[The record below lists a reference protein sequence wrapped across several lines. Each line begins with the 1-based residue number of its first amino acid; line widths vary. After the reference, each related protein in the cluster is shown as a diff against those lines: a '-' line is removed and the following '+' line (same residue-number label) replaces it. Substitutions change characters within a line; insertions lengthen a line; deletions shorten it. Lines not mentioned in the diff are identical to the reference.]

1 MKIANGVTMLELQIE
16 SFAGPQ
22 ELNPTLVWDG
32 DHTVLIDMGTPVI
45 RTAMNEAE
53 TYVKT

>member
-22 ELNPTLVWDG
+22 ELYSKCDLLPW
-32 DHTVLIDMGTPVI
+32 
-45 RTAMNEAE
+45 RTEH
-53 TYVKT
+53 K